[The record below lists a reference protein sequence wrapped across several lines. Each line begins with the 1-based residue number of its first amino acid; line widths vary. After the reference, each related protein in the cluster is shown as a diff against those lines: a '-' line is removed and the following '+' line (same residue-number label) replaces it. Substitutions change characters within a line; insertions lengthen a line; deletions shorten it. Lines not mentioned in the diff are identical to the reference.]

1 MKMKYLLILILFL
14 FVVFLWIMLFDSTRF
29 VVRNYKIEDSRIRK
43 NCRAVLLTDLH
54 NKQYGRNNALLLEK
68 IREANPDF
76 IFVAGDMLNGIPKKS
91 FQVAVDL
98 LTELAK
104 EYPVYY
110 ANGNHEHRLELY
122 PQTYG
127 DMAKE
132 YEEALEKIG
141 IKRLVNASVDLEE
154 YGIRITGSQIDR
166 LYYKRFKK
174 QPMDENYLEQL
185 LGEADEEAYQIL
197 LAHNPAYFENYAAWG
212 ADLSL
217 AGHVHGGIVRIPFLN
232 KGVLSPSIQLFP
244 KYDGGIYSIEKK
256 TMLVSCGLG
265 SHTIPFRLFN
275 PGELWVLDFE
285 TGD

>member
-1 MKMKYLLILILFL
+1 
-14 FVVFLWIMLFDSTRF
+14 
-29 VVRNYKIEDSRIRK
+29 
-43 NCRAVLLTDLH
+43 
-54 NKQYGRNNALLLEK
+54 
-68 IREANPDF
+68 
-76 IFVAGDMLNGIPKKS
+76 
-91 FQVAVDL
+91 
-98 LTELAK
+98 
-104 EYPVYY
+104 
-110 ANGNHEHRLELY
+110 
-122 PQTYG
+122 
-127 DMAKE
+127 
-132 YEEALEKIG
+132 
-141 IKRLVNASVDLEE
+141 
-154 YGIRITGSQIDR
+154 
-166 LYYKRFKK
+166 
-174 QPMDENYLEQL
+174 MDENYLEQL